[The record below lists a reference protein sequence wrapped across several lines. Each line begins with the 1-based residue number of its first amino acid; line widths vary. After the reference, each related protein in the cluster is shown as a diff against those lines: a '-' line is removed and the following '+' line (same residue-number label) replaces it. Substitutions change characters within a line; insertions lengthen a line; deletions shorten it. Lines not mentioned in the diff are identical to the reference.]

1 MKYLFYFTLLFL
13 LAVMPSTG
21 HAQDQISEVLGNP
34 PGNDPDT
41 QEVELLGTP
50 NATFDLWLVAIE
62 SDPGGSN
69 PGDINNFENVT
80 GTYDSDGRAVVVID
94 DLENPSFTLVLC
106 DNFTGNLDTDID
118 TDDDGLI
125 DDSST
130 IVGVQDAI
138 GVIED
143 VDDPGYGSELG
154 GDDFVANGN
163 SSDPLIVFR
172 DGTTGTWY
180 SVDPDLM
187 VYDTSGAVVTGTFD
201 LDPTIS
207 TFGSANP
214 SLGGVVDDCVLGDVN
229 MDGIVDFFDIQ
240 PFIDVLSSPMFQC
253 EADIDGDGEVTFF
266 DIQPFIDIL
275 SGQAP

>member
-214 SLGGVVDDCVLGDVN
+214 SLSVTGGVLKGDVDLSGVVDFADIPAFITVLQGGMFQAEADCDCDLD
-229 MDGIVDFFDIQ
+229 VDF
-240 PFIDVLSSPMFQC
+240 
-253 EADIDGDGEVTFF
+253 ADI
-266 DIQPFIDIL
+266 PAFIAIL
-275 SGQAP
+275 QGG

>member
-1 MKYLFYFTLLFL
+1 MARCLTFLFL
-13 LAVMPSTG
+13 LAAMPAIG
-21 HAQDQISEVLGNP
+21 YAQDQISEILGNP
-34 PGNDPDT
+34 PGGDPET

-50 NATFDLWLVAIE
+50 GAAFDLWLVSIE

-80 GTYDSDGRAVVVID
+80 GTYDADGRAVVEID

-106 DNFTGNLDTDID
+106 DDFTGDEDTDID
-118 TDDDGLI
+118 TDDDGMI

-138 GVIED
+138 GIIED
-143 VDDPGYGSELG
+143 VDDPGYGTELG
-154 GDDFVANGN
+154 GDDFIANGN

-180 SVDPDLM
+180 AVDPDLM

-207 TFGSANP
+207 TFGSVNP
-214 SLGGVVDDCVLGDVN
+214 SLDGVVVDCTLGDVDRN
-229 MDGIVDFFDIQ
+229 GVVSFSDIA
-240 PFIDVLSSPMFQC
+240 PFITLLTVGGFQC
-253 EADIDGDGEVTFF
+253 EADCDESGEVNFS
-266 DIQPFIDIL
+266 DISVFIGIL
-275 SGQAP
+275 VDSGS

>member
-1 MKYLFYFTLLFL
+1 MKYTFCLTFLFL
-13 LAVMPSTG
+13 LTVMPCTG
-21 HAQDQISEVLGNP
+21 HAQDQISEILGNP
-34 PGNDPDT
+34 PGADPTT

-50 NATFDLWLVAIE
+50 NAAFDLWLVSIE

-80 GTYDSDGRAVVVID
+80 GAYDADGRAVVEIE

-106 DNFTGNLDTDID
+106 DNFTGDADTDID
-118 TDDDGLI
+118 TDDDGTI

-138 GVIED
+138 GIIED
-143 VDDPGYGSELG
+143 VDDPGYGAELG

-207 TFGSANP
+207 TFGSVNP
-214 SLGGVVDDCVLGDVN
+214 SLDGGVIDCLLGDVDMNGVVD
-229 MDGIVDFFDIQ
+229 
-240 PFIDVLSSPMFQC
+240 
-253 EADIDGDGEVTFF
+253 FF

-275 SGQAP
+275 SNQEFQCEADIDGNGVVDFFDIQPFIDILAS

>member
-1 MKYLFYFTLLFL
+1 MKYTFCLAFLFL
-13 LAVMPSTG
+13 LTVMPCIG
-21 HAQDQISEVLGNP
+21 HAQDQISELLGNP
-34 PGNDPDT
+34 PGGDPET

-50 NATFDLWLVAIE
+50 NAAFDLWLVSIE

-80 GTYDSDGRAVVVID
+80 GTYDADGRAVVEID

-106 DNFTGNLDTDID
+106 DNFTGDLDTDID
-118 TDDDGLI
+118 TDDDGLV

-138 GVIED
+138 SVIED
-143 VDDPGYGSELG
+143 VDDPGYGTELG

-201 LDPTIS
+201 LDPTIP
-207 TFGSANP
+207 TFGSVNP
-214 SLGGVVDDCVLGDVN
+214 SLSVTGGVLKGDV
-229 MDGIVDFFDIQ
+229 DLSGTVDFADIG
-240 PFIDVLSSPMFQC
+240 PFIAALQGGVFVAQ
-253 EADIDGDGEVTFF
+253 ADCDCSTVVDFGD
-266 DIQPFIDIL
+266 IPAFIAIL
-275 SGQAP
+275 QMQ

>member
-1 MKYLFYFTLLFL
+1 MARCLTFLFL
-13 LAVMPSTG
+13 LAVMPAIG
-21 HAQDQISEVLGNP
+21 NAQDQISEILGNP
-34 PGNDPDT
+34 PGGDPDI

-50 NATFDLWLVAIE
+50 NAAFDLWLVSIE

-69 PGDINNFENVT
+69 PGDINDFENVT
-80 GTYDSDGRAVVVID
+80 GTYDADGRAVVEID

-106 DNFTGNLDTDID
+106 DDFTGDTDTDID
-118 TDDDGLI
+118 TDDDGMI

-130 IVGVQDAI
+130 FVGVQDAI
-138 GVIED
+138 SIIED
-143 VDDPGYGSELG
+143 VDDPGYGTELG

-201 LDPTIS
+201 LDPTIP
-207 TFGSANP
+207 TFGSVNP
-214 SLGGVVDDCVLGDVN
+214 SLPVDGGGDVIKGDAD
-229 MDGIVDFFDIQ
+229 MDGDVDFDDI
-240 PFIDVLSSPMFQC
+240 PAFIAILQDGMFVA
-253 EADIDGDGEVTFF
+253 EADCDCDLDVDF
-266 DIQPFIDIL
+266 DDIPAFITIL
-275 SGQAP
+275 QTQ

>member
-1 MKYLFYFTLLFL
+1 MARCLTFLFL
-13 LAVMPSTG
+13 LAVMPAIG
-21 HAQDQISEVLGNP
+21 YAQDQISEVLANP

-50 NATFDLWLVAIE
+50 GAAFDLWLVSIE

-80 GTYDSDGRAVVVID
+80 GTYDADGRAVLEID

-106 DNFTGNLDTDID
+106 DDFTGDTDTDID
-118 TDDDGLI
+118 TDDDGMI

-138 GVIED
+138 GIIED
-143 VDDPGYGSELG
+143 VDDPGYGTELG
-154 GDDFVANGN
+154 GDDFIANGN

-180 SVDPDLM
+180 AVDPDLM

-207 TFGSANP
+207 TFGSVNP
-214 SLGGVVDDCVLGDVN
+214 SLDGVVVDCTLGDVDRN
-229 MDGIVDFFDIQ
+229 GVVSFSDIA
-240 PFIDVLSSPMFQC
+240 PFITLLTVGGFQC
-253 EADIDGDGEVTFF
+253 EADCDESGEVNFS
-266 DIQPFIDIL
+266 DISVFIGIL
-275 SGQAP
+275 VDSGS